1 MNMHMKRALLKLRL
15 FLSLNLSLSLSFSC
29 CLIEPKLFVES
40 CANDRKTNAS
50 MPVMQNWINGVLS
63 LLDSNTRNWPNKG
76 PQIYVLI
83 DEVEIPDSP
92 CSVLFMC
99 VYVCVC
105 LYVENM
111 QIVYMKIPLCLPS
124 QKEAVNRCGGAA
136 HRG

>member
-1 MNMHMKRALLKLRL
+1 MKTLCNIL
-15 FLSLNLSLSLSFSC
+15 FHHNEYAYEKSFTETAFNFELESLSLSC

-40 CANDRKTNAS
+40 CASDRKTNAS
-50 MPVMQNWINGVLS
+50 MPVMQNRINGVLS

-99 VYVCVC
+99 VYVCVSVFVC
-105 LYVENM
+105 
-111 QIVYMKIPLCLPS
+111 
-124 QKEAVNRCGGAA
+124 
-136 HRG
+136 